1 MRASLGP
8 LGRFHEI
15 SLPTHDIRA
24 SVEFYERLGF
34 TQAETGDAW
43 SHPYG
48 VVTDGRIVLGLH
60 QNDDRPAALTFVH
73 PGVAE
78 HGEAL
83 AERGVEVQYSRTGT
97 EVFNEIGLRDPT
109 GQDLVIIE
117 ARTYS
122 PVARSATETSACG
135 YFMQYSLPAADFD
148 AARDF
153 WERLGF
159 VATADAETAPY
170 AHQPLTSDH
179 LDLAFHA
186 PSLLGQAALV
196 FIDEQM
202 AARIARIAELGI
214 AGSRGLPRALNAR
227 TSALI
232 EAPEGTRLLLLTG
245 TD

>member
-1 MRASLGP
+1 VKPSLGP

-34 TQAETGDAW
+34 SQAETGDTW

-60 QNDDRPAALTFVH
+60 QSNARPAALTFVH
-73 PGVAE
+73 PDVAK
-78 HGEAL
+78 HSAAL
-83 AERGVEVQYSRTGT
+83 AERGIEALYSRTGT

-109 GQDLVIIE
+109 GQVVVIIE

-122 PVARSATETSACG
+122 PVARSATDTSACG
-135 YFMQYSLPAADFD
+135 YFMQYSLPAANFD

-159 VATADAETAPY
+159 VATAEAETAPY

-186 PSLLGQAALV
+186 PGLLGEAALV

-202 AARIARIAELGI
+202 PARIARLAELGV
-214 AGSRGLPRALNAR
+214 ATSRGLPRALDAR
-227 TSALI
+227 ASALL

-245 TD
+245 AD